1 MARYM
6 PAPAMDDNLYAL
18 FRSRFAARMDAPCF
32 IEADGRTLTY
42 GALDDLSAC
51 FAAVL
56 RKRGVRANDRVLVQ
70 VEKSIGAVALYL
82 GCLRVGAIYTPLN
95 TAYTAA
101 EVDYF
106 VEDAEPTL
114 VVLSKPR
121 AVKAPHVAELGETEA
136 SPLWAEALATAPDD
150 VIEPRASDDI
160 AAILYTSGTT
170 GRSKGAML
178 SIGNLASNAMTLI
191 ELWGFKPNDVLLHA
205 LPIFHVHGLFV
216 ALHCSFLNATPT
228 IFLPKLDAPQLKAL
242 MPRATVLMGVPTFY
256 TRLLA
261 LQDFSAADCATMR
274 LFISGS
280 APLLADTHRAFEQ
293 RSGHKILERYGM
305 TEAGMITSNP
315 LEGERIP
322 GTVGYPLPGVSLR
335 IAGDGKP
342 LPVGE
347 RGVIEIK
354 GPNVF
359 KGYWRN
365 PEKTAQELR
374 VDGYFITGDVAVQEA
389 DGRVSIVGRA
399 KDLIIAGGYN
409 IYPKEIEE
417 VLDAVEGVVESAVI
431 GVPHPDLGEAVVAV
445 VVAKAGAAPSEQKL
459 QAAAEASLARFKHP
473 RRILIVEDLPRNAMG
488 KVQKNV
494 LRQQHADIFR
504 A

>member
-1 MARYM
+1 
-6 PAPAMDDNLYAL
+6 MDDNLYAL
-18 FRSRFAARMDAPCF
+18 FRSRFANRLDAPSF
-32 IEADGRTLTY
+32 IDADGRTLSY
-42 GALDDLSAC
+42 ADIANLSAR
-51 FAAVL
+51 FTAVL
-56 RKRGVRANDRVLVQ
+56 RKRGVKADDRVLAQ

-82 GCLRVGAIYTPLN
+82 ACLRAGAIYTPLN
-95 TAYTAA
+95 TAYTPA

-106 VEDAEPTL
+106 VEDSEPAL
-114 VVLSKPR
+114 VVLSKSR
-121 AVKAPHVAELGETEA
+121 MVKAPHVAELGEDET
-136 SPLWAEALATAPDD
+136 SPLWAEALAAEPDER
-150 VIEPRASDDI
+150 IESRTSDDI

-178 SIGNLASNAMTLI
+178 SIGNLASNALTLVD
-191 ELWGFKPNDVLLHA
+191 LWGFKSNDVLLHA

-228 IFLPKLDAPQLKAL
+228 IFLPKLDAAQLRAL

-261 LQDFSAADCATMR
+261 LPEFSADDCKNMR

-280 APLLADTHRAFEQ
+280 APLLAETHRAFEQ
-293 RSGHKILERYGM
+293 RTGHKILERYGM

-315 LEGERIP
+315 LAGQRIP
-322 GTVGYPLPGVSLR
+322 GTVGYALPGVSLR
-335 IAGDGKP
+335 VSESGKAAP
-342 LPVGE
+342 AGE

-365 PEKTAQELR
+365 PEKTAQEFCA
-374 VDGYFITGDVAVQEA
+374 DGYFITGDVAVQAA

-409 IYPKEIEE
+409 IYPKEIED
-417 VLDAVEGVVESAVI
+417 VLDAVEGVSESAVI

-445 VVAKAGAAPSEQKL
+445 IVAKSGASVSEQKL
-459 QAAAEASLARFKHP
+459 RAAAEANLARFKHP
-473 RRILIVEDLPRNAMG
+473 RRMLVVNDLPRNAMG

-494 LRQQHADIFR
+494 LREAHRDLFR
-504 A
+504 P